1 MKFYI
6 VDVFA
11 EGRYTGN
18 QLAVIRGNPD
28 DTTMQRLAQ
37 EMNYS
42 ETTFITSDTPAD
54 NGGYDMRIFT
64 PANEL
69 PFAGHPTLGTAAVIR
84 RELLNDSA
92 DTLRLNQKVG
102 EIPVR
107 FEANGLIWMQQ
118 KAPRFGHI
126 YENTAEV
133 AAVLGLQ
140 PDDIDS
146 RYPVQEVSTGMPCI
160 IAPLTSLDAVQRA
173 EVNLPAFRELI
184 TAGESH
190 LAADAIFIFARE
202 TVQKDNQ
209 LHARSFVHLHGIPED
224 PATGAA
230 NGDLAGWLVKHR
242 YIGNQR
248 INVRVE
254 QGYEINRPSLI
265 LLDAQQRGDTIEI
278 HIGGRV
284 EHVAEGTLLYEG

>member
-1 MKFYI
+1 

-64 PANEL
+64 PADEL

-84 RELLNDSA
+84 RELLDNAADSV
-92 DTLRLNQKVG
+92 LLNQKAG

-118 KAPRFGHI
+118 KPPQFGHI
-126 YENTAEV
+126 YENTAAV
-133 AAVLGLQ
+133 AAVLGLE

-146 RYPVQEVSTGMPCI
+146 RYPVQEVSTGVPFI
-160 IAPLTSLDAVQRA
+160 ITPLKSLDAVQRA

-184 TAGESH
+184 QAGQSH
-190 LAADAIFIFARE
+190 LAADAIFVFAPQ
-202 TVQKDNQ
+202 TVQKENQ

-230 NGDLAGWLVKHR
+230 NGDLAGWLVRHR
-242 YIGNQR
+242 YFGNQR
-248 INVRVE
+248 INARIE

-265 LLDAQQRGDTIEI
+265 LLDAQQRGESIEI
-278 HIGGRV
+278 HIGGQVQR
-284 EHVAEGTLLYEG
+284 VAEGTLVAGA